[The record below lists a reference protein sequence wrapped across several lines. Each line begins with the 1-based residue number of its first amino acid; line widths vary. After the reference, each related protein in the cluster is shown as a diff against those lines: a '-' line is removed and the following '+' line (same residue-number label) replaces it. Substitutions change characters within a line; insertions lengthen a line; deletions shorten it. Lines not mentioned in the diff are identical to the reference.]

1 MSQFV
6 EDLATWVA
14 EQAPEAHRRGA
25 NAVLFIAARADI
37 EAAREAGFAAKTIW
51 EYLHATGRIP
61 YTYRTFLRH
70 IQWYI
75 DEPSAMAAVTPA
87 SPEGPFKQAPQSLK
101 PPRKSPLAGFVMRP
115 PCREDLV

>member
-14 EQAPEAHRRGA
+14 KQAPEAHRRGA

-61 YTYRTFLRH
+61 
-70 IQWYI
+70 
-75 DEPSAMAAVTPA
+75 
-87 SPEGPFKQAPQSLK
+87 
-101 PPRKSPLAGFVMRP
+101 
-115 PCREDLV
+115 